1 MSLVQ
6 ELIKGLLP
14 EDEKKKVVAVYGGG
28 FKPPTKGHFAVVKQA
43 IKENPNVDEFVIN
56 IGGKERDGVT
66 PEEAIQIWDIYK
78 QYLPISAN
86 INIQYSSTPPIK
98 ATYDYAKN
106 HPDEEVLFIIGA
118 REGNDD
124 DFKDISDRTKSL
136 DKYPNLNLRTIV
148 TQGGVSG
155 TAARNA
161 SKISLD
167 KFKPFVPSELSDEEV
182 EQVYNIVANKVT
194 EGKQKLNEQIDS
206 GKYNFTPYIGS
217 LTKYMIDN
225 GLKLDPYPQ
234 IQMVHD
240 DIDNGMDLFGKT
252 AYFLPSENIVVL
264 FTYGRHPKD
273 ILRSYAHELIHVHQ
287 NNEGRLENYGTTN
300 VNQDD
305 HLEQIEREAYE
316 TGNIMF
322 RSWTDSLNKNELKE
336 LLTEGKYDSLVTKLA
351 RFTLNA
357 WKGDLKDGQETGFF
371 ELEIGPGLE
380 FDYPHL
386 KFLYQAKAK
395 FGDVFK
401 PTGSATPNPSR
412 GLPKVQL
419 RYYLATEDLPRMW
432 EQIAFDL
439 RNTIRHE
446 IEHLMQSGPNV
457 KKGKEMKG
465 DYLKRKELMTGEKPW
480 WAIWRDKYKDA
491 EYYKLEKEVDA
502 NLQGLYLKA
511 KKVRKPL
518 EFVIDNY
525 LNYDLN
531 LPSEDIKGIKALWRE
546 RAPKINVPVFESKP
560 IFNWEKKVTIPGPV
574 PPAFLEGDVL
584 TYEGY
589 KEQRDFP
596 VKVKKVEWGGFEYS
610 PNEYTYTLQL
620 LRDLNSQKKRGLIY
634 TFQSEED
641 IKERLADKQLTRAE
655 FERQPTNRKDSFDK
669 PITYKGIG
677 HFQESK
683 IPSNWEKRVTIV
695 GPEPPA
701 FLEGELLTYEG
712 YKKRKIDGKLKPQR
726 DYPVEVIEVK
736 WNEDKKEYDYTVML
750 LRDLG
755 YGEKRGMKVPGK
767 SEKEIK
773 DKLAKKQLTR
783 VEFERQPT
791 NRKDNWDRP
800 IKLPKMGSPFG
811 WYGES
816 KILEKEPLNE
826 FSLPKFDVVKPIID
840 KFLGGVEKAGKKLLE
855 LVKKEGKQTLV
866 LVKEIAEWVIKGEKP
881 NEAEQKKINKQI
893 SDLGFITILGITGNL
908 PFGPYAILYFI
919 IQESGIAKE
928 FLKLDEEKNKDP
940 FGLMAYARELGNLN
954 EEESEYKVYLDMDG
968 VVANFDKRFEDLSG
982 MQPRD
987 FEEKYGK
994 NKFWDFIDEDNKVSF
1009 WVGIPVMPGAAEL
1022 VNAVKK
1028 YNYELLT
1035 APSVKK
1041 QSYLGKILWVRN
1053 HSDILGGKPRIN
1065 FKKAKNKH
1073 QVKDNLSIKDILIDD
1088 REDTIERWETAGGK
1102 GIHYKNAGQV
1112 INDLKKLGL

>member
-167 KFKPFVPSELSDEEV
+167 KFKPFVPSELSDEEI

-225 GLKLDPYPQ
+225 GLKLDPYPK

-273 ILRSYAHELIHVHQ
+273 ILRSYAHELVHVHQ

-419 RYYLATEDLPRMW
+419 RYYLSTEDLPRMW

-560 IFNWEKKVTIPGPV
+560 IFNWEKRVTIPGPV
-574 PPAFLEGDVL
+574 PPAFLEDDV
-584 TYEGY
+584 
-589 KEQRDFP
+589 
-596 VKVKKVEWGGFEYS
+596 
-610 PNEYTYTLQL
+610 
-620 LRDLNSQKKRGLIY
+620 
-634 TFQSEED
+634 
-641 IKERLADKQLTRAE
+641 
-655 FERQPTNRKDSFDK
+655 
-669 PITYKGIG
+669 
-677 HFQESK
+677 
-683 IPSNWEKRVTIV
+683 
-695 GPEPPA
+695 
-701 FLEGELLTYEG
+701 LTYEG

-736 WNEDKKEYDYTVML
+736 WNEDKKEYDYKVML

-767 SEKEIK
+767 SEKEIR

-783 VEFERQPT
+783 AEFERQPT
-791 NRKDNWDRP
+791 NRKDSFDKP
-800 IKLPKMGSPFG
+800 IKLPKAGSPLS

-893 SDLGFITILGITGNL
+893 SDLGFISILGITGNL

-919 IQESGIAKE
+919 IQESGIVKE

>member
-225 GLKLDPYPQ
+225 GLKLDPYPK

-273 ILRSYAHELIHVHQ
+273 ILRSYAHELVHVHQ

-419 RYYLATEDLPRMW
+419 RYYLSTEDLPRMW

-546 RAPKINVPVFESKP
+546 RAPKINVPIFESKP
-560 IFNWEKKVTIPGPV
+560 IFNWEKRVTIPGPV
-574 PPAFLEGDVL
+574 PPAFLEDDV
-584 TYEGY
+584 
-589 KEQRDFP
+589 
-596 VKVKKVEWGGFEYS
+596 
-610 PNEYTYTLQL
+610 
-620 LRDLNSQKKRGLIY
+620 
-634 TFQSEED
+634 
-641 IKERLADKQLTRAE
+641 
-655 FERQPTNRKDSFDK
+655 
-669 PITYKGIG
+669 
-677 HFQESK
+677 
-683 IPSNWEKRVTIV
+683 
-695 GPEPPA
+695 
-701 FLEGELLTYEG
+701 LTYEG

-736 WNEDKKEYDYTVML
+736 WNEDKKEYDYKVML

-767 SEKEIK
+767 SEKEIR

-783 VEFERQPT
+783 AEFERQPT
-791 NRKDNWDRP
+791 NRKDSFDKP
-800 IKLPKMGSPFG
+800 IKLPKAGSPLS

-893 SDLGFITILGITGNL
+893 SDLGFISILGITGNL

-919 IQESGIAKE
+919 IQESGIVKE

>member
-167 KFKPFVPSELSDEEV
+167 KFKPFVPSELSDEEI

-225 GLKLDPYPQ
+225 GLKLDPYPK

-273 ILRSYAHELIHVHQ
+273 ILRSYAHELVHVHQ

-560 IFNWEKKVTIPGPV
+560 IFNWEKRVTIPGPV
-574 PPAFLEGDVL
+574 PPAFLEDDV
-584 TYEGY
+584 
-589 KEQRDFP
+589 
-596 VKVKKVEWGGFEYS
+596 
-610 PNEYTYTLQL
+610 
-620 LRDLNSQKKRGLIY
+620 
-634 TFQSEED
+634 
-641 IKERLADKQLTRAE
+641 
-655 FERQPTNRKDSFDK
+655 
-669 PITYKGIG
+669 
-677 HFQESK
+677 
-683 IPSNWEKRVTIV
+683 
-695 GPEPPA
+695 
-701 FLEGELLTYEG
+701 LTYEG

-736 WNEDKKEYDYTVML
+736 WNEDKKEYVYKVML

-767 SEKEIK
+767 SEKEIR

-783 VEFERQPT
+783 AEFERQPT
-791 NRKDNWDRP
+791 NRKDSFDKP
-800 IKLPKMGSPFG
+800 IKLPKAGSPLS

-893 SDLGFITILGITGNL
+893 SDLGFISILGITGNL

-919 IQESGIAKE
+919 IQESGIVKE

>member
-167 KFKPFVPSELSDEEV
+167 KFKPFVPSELSDEEI

-225 GLKLDPYPQ
+225 GLKLDPYPK

-273 ILRSYAHELIHVHQ
+273 ILRSYAHELVHVHQ

-560 IFNWEKKVTIPGPV
+560 IFNWEKRVTIPGPV
-574 PPAFLEGDVL
+574 PPAFLEDDV
-584 TYEGY
+584 
-589 KEQRDFP
+589 
-596 VKVKKVEWGGFEYS
+596 
-610 PNEYTYTLQL
+610 
-620 LRDLNSQKKRGLIY
+620 
-634 TFQSEED
+634 
-641 IKERLADKQLTRAE
+641 
-655 FERQPTNRKDSFDK
+655 
-669 PITYKGIG
+669 
-677 HFQESK
+677 
-683 IPSNWEKRVTIV
+683 
-695 GPEPPA
+695 
-701 FLEGELLTYEG
+701 LTYEG

-736 WNEDKKEYDYTVML
+736 WNEDKKEYDYKVML

-755 YGEKRGMKVPGK
+755 YGEKRGMKASGK

-773 DKLAKKQLTR
+773 DKLADKQLTR
-783 VEFERQPT
+783 AEFERQHSSGRG
-791 NRKDNWDRP
+791 RKDSFDKP
-800 IKLPKMGSPFG
+800 IKPPKAGSSFG
-811 WYGES
+811 WTGES
-816 KILEKEPLNE
+816 KILKENDKDYFGLN
-826 FSLPKFDVVKPIID
+826 
-840 KFLGGVEKAGKKLLE
+840 KLI
-855 LVKKEGKQTLV
+855 
-866 LVKEIAEWVIKGEKP
+866 KEIVEEPKY
-881 NEAEQKKINKQI
+881 KIF
-893 SDLGFITILGITGNL
+893 S
-908 PFGPYAILYFI
+908 
-919 IQESGIAKE
+919 
-928 FLKLDEEKNKDP
+928 
-940 FGLMAYARELGNLN
+940 
-954 EEESEYKVYLDMDG
+954 DMDG
-968 VVANFDKRFEDLSG
+968 VLTDFEGRFEKYSNGLP
-982 MQPRD
+982 PRD
-987 FEEKYGK
+987 YEKKFGK
-994 NKFWDFIDEDNKVSF
+994 DKFWELVDGEGVAF
-1009 WVGIPVMPGAAEL
+1009 WVGMPWMSDGERYWDYI
-1022 VNAVKK
+1022 KD
-1028 YNYELLT
+1028 YDTQLLSS
-1035 APSVKK
+1035 PSR
-1041 QSYLGKILWVRN
+1041 SNTSRLGKRLWVRN
-1053 HSDILGGKPRIN
+1053 NMPGVKLTLAQAYL
-1065 FKKAKNKH
+1065 KKNYAAPNH
-1073 QVKDNLSIKDILIDD
+1073 ILIDD
-1088 REDTIERWETAGGK
+1088 RKSNIDEWRAEGGIGILHTSAADTI
-1102 GIHYKNAGQV
+1102 QQ
-1112 INDLKKLGL
+1112 LKKLGL

>member
-225 GLKLDPYPQ
+225 GLKLDPYPK

-273 ILRSYAHELIHVHQ
+273 ILRSYAHELVHVHQ

-560 IFNWEKKVTIPGPV
+560 IFNWEKRVTIPGPV
-574 PPAFLEGDVL
+574 PPAFLEDDV
-584 TYEGY
+584 
-589 KEQRDFP
+589 
-596 VKVKKVEWGGFEYS
+596 
-610 PNEYTYTLQL
+610 
-620 LRDLNSQKKRGLIY
+620 
-634 TFQSEED
+634 
-641 IKERLADKQLTRAE
+641 
-655 FERQPTNRKDSFDK
+655 
-669 PITYKGIG
+669 
-677 HFQESK
+677 
-683 IPSNWEKRVTIV
+683 
-695 GPEPPA
+695 
-701 FLEGELLTYEG
+701 LTYEG

-736 WNEDKKEYDYTVML
+736 WNEDKKEYDYKVML

-767 SEKEIK
+767 SEKEIR

-783 VEFERQPT
+783 AEFERQPT
-791 NRKDNWDRP
+791 NRKDSFDKP
-800 IKLPKMGSPFG
+800 IKLPKAGSPLS

-893 SDLGFITILGITGNL
+893 SDLGFISILGITGNL

-919 IQESGIAKE
+919 IQESGIVKE